1 MSAPDEKP
9 PPNGWDYTSHVFWLI
24 AVIMFADLLVAAV
37 PIVGCVIMGMDTTV
51 YSGEARCND
60 SRKDAKDIILQLLS
74 VALALMGAN
83 TTKRRE

>member
-1 MSAPDEKP
+1 MPDEQP
-9 PPNGWDYTSHVFWLI
+9 PKNWDYTSHVFWLV
-24 AVIMFADLLVAAV
+24 AVIMFADLMVAAV
-37 PIVGCVIMGMDTTV
+37 PIIGCTLMGMDTTV

-83 TTKRRE
+83 TTKRRD